1 MAGVINAGSGLIG
14 QDAGSKDNK
23 DKSNALIAQQ
33 QAKTQEEKDLLDKEK
48 QRQLD
53 IANQNKIDILRRR
66 RGSNSLLGDNSNQT
80 TLG

>member
-1 MAGVINAGSGLIG
+1 MAGIKNAGAGLIG

-23 DKSNALIAQQ
+23 DKSNVLIAQQ
-33 QAKTQEEKDLLDKEK
+33 QSKAQEDKDLLDKEK

-66 RGSNSLLGDNSNQT
+66 RGSSSLLGDNSNQT